1 MKNVS
6 LSAMELFFI
15 MSWSYENNAGYFF
28 MPSKSEISYKDT
40 GPGH

>member
-6 LSAMELFFI
+6 LSAMELSFTA
-15 MSWSYENNAGYFF
+15 SWSYENNAGYFF
-28 MPSKSEISYKDT
+28 IPSKSEISYTDT